1 MLAALL
7 ALILVEALWIF
18 VPGTLQMIQTPFRL
32 NTYVALLVGGLLIAA
47 VLAVEASGGRAL
59 RVALGAVLAVSIGL
73 CVWQLWVPETH
84 SPAHYDDIRDAL
96 VSDTV
101 PPRTWYDPGAY
112 LDRAAP
118 VVAATGRR
126 HLDFDPAAMG
136 GNRVTVTVTPPP
148 GPEPFTV
155 NFGASPKLVRLEGLE
170 RVGRDEAG
178 YAVLR
183 RPGRRA

>member
-1 MLAALL
+1 M
-7 ALILVEALWIF
+7 
-18 VPGTLQMIQTPFRL
+18 PD
-32 NTYVALLVGGLLIAA
+32 
-47 VLAVEASGGRAL
+47 
-59 RVALGAVLAVSIGL
+59 
-73 CVWQLWVPETH
+73 TH
-84 SPAHYDDIRDAL
+84 SPEHYDDIRDAL
-96 VSDTV
+96 VSETI

-148 GPEPFTV
+148 GPEPFTS

-183 RPGRRA
+183 RPAGAPTGPVRVTFESTGPALTLGLVVSGLGLLACLVFFGVVVARRR